1 MNPEMPD
8 NPRMEDP
15 HAQIE
20 MAFIAEYLRS
30 QGYSYE
36 MLHELPEDEA
46 TRLMK
51 EASLYASTKLMEME
65 ARAHFVEEIHSTSKP
80 GG

>member
-1 MNPEMPD
+1 MSPELTD
-8 NPRMEDP
+8 HPRMEDP

-30 QGYSYE
+30 QGYSHE
-36 MLHELPEDEA
+36 MLHELPADEVA
-46 TRLMK
+46 RLMK
-51 EASLYASTKLMEME
+51 EASLYAYTNLMAME